1 MKFFPLVWAG
11 LWRRR
16 GRSILTILS
25 IVNAFLLLGL
35 LNSFTSGLDNVA
47 AETRA
52 DSLITRSKISLVEPL
67 PVGHAQQIQAV
78 PGVRSVTPI
87 VIFPT
92 SYQNQFQGPLGL
104 AVNPEQ
110 YFASNPTIKVDKAVL
125 SAMEQKRTGAIVGP
139 GLITRYGWKVGDRVP
154 LNSSLWPNRDG
165 STTWPIDIVG
175 LYQTTDSTAGDN
187 IMVLNYDYIDEG
199 RAYSKGTANWF
210 ALRVSDPSKSVAISE
225 AIDRIFDNSPFE
237 TKTSTAQQMA
247 QDQIR
252 QIGDIGFVVN
262 AIVGAVFFALLFYVG
277 AVMVQSV
284 RERTPELGVLKALGF
299 TDRGILALIASESL
313 LLCVA
318 AAMLGLL
325 LATVLFPLGAAF
337 IGFPIEP
344 QGVFLRG
351 LLLAV
356 GLALLSGL
364 PPAWRAMRLS
374 VVDALAGR

>member
-1 MKFFPLVWAG
+1 VKFFPLIWG
-11 LWRRR
+11 GIWRRR
-16 GRSILTILS
+16 GRTILTLLS

-52 DSLITRSKISLVEPL
+52 DSLITRSKISMLEPL
-67 PVGHAQQIQAV
+67 PAGLAEQIRSV
-78 PGVRSVTPI
+78 PGVQSVTPLI
-87 VIFPT
+87 IFPT
-92 SYQNQFQGPLGL
+92 SYQNQLQGPLGL

-110 YFASNPTIKVDKAVL
+110 YFASNPTLTVAKDAL
-125 SAMEQKRTGAIVGP
+125 AAMEQRRTGALIGP
-139 GLITRYGWKVGDRVP
+139 GLVERYGWKVGDRVP
-154 LNSSLWPNRDG
+154 LKSALWANRDG

-175 LYQTTDSTAGDN
+175 VYKPTTSTAGNN
-187 IMVLNYDYIDEG
+187 IMLLNYAYVDEG
-199 RAYSKGTANWF
+199 RTTAKGTANWF
-210 ALRVSDPSKSVAISE
+210 ALRVGDPNKAAAVSAE
-225 AIDRIFDNSPFE
+225 IDRLFDNSPHE

-284 RERTPELGVLKALGF
+284 RERTPELGVLKAVGF
-299 TDRGILALIASESL
+299 SDRAILALIVSESL

-325 LATVLFPLGAAF
+325 FASFLFPLAGNAL
-337 IGFPIEP
+337 GFPMAP
-344 QGVFLRG
+344 KGVMLRG
-351 LLLAV
+351 LLFAV

-364 PPAWRAMRLS
+364 PPALRAMRLS
-374 VVDALAGR
+374 VVEALAGK